1 MIGTRFGFR
10 ARSGVRSVRDL
21 CIELRRF
28 ASLCLLGLTLACVTT
43 LRASG
48 EQGPEAWLPEGT
60 ILFGRIDASDRWLE
74 HPVVE
79 SLKQSEAFKKL
90 WRTPE
95 ALQLRGGI
103 TVAEFALG
111 MKLDRL
117 ANSLS
122 THGMYVAID
131 KETKGVAVLLHTEG
145 DAWLED
151 YIEKAIGFLR
161 KDAKSKGNP
170 DPVKEAMYRDFR
182 GYKIQNAVFAQV
194 GDWLVLSNEGET
206 LKAILDRKLDRGPSL
221 SDADWYRRSI
231 SEVAVAAGDTAGKTG
246 SDTESDTGSKTD
258 GEARGFVV
266 IDWKSVRELAR
277 GNDLFRGQAKDF
289 GAELLL
295 GGWLSVFSKADVA
308 SVTMELDRKGLALKA
323 WAPSETE
330 WFGDSRLHYVG
341 PQAKG
346 RAPGERLQGDL
357 GVMASLGTYR
367 DFSQLWLRAG
377 DLFDQNVNDQLAQA
391 DATLTTLFS
400 GKDFGEDILGAI
412 YPEVRLVVCEPTA
425 SDDAERPALRLP
437 GFALVGR
444 MKDPGKLQRELKR
457 TFQTFIGFLNVAGA
471 QEGQPQ
477 LELENAKEDRAMLY
491 WAHYVRD
498 EDKDYSGGLPI
509 QFNFEPS
516 IAFVDDLVVVSSQLG
531 LAKELG
537 LKLSGEGVGG
547 TAESSEHQTWMNLDM
562 AALRR
567 LLDLNSNALIAQSML
582 ENGKTRVEAKR
593 DLERVSTLME
603 LVERVRMS
611 MQFEDRAVI
620 EFRVDFRGD
629 FQGDANLQA
638 EEESAK

>member
-1 MIGTRFGFR
+1 MIGTRRSFR
-10 ARSGVRSVRDL
+10 VQLGVRSVGDL
-21 CIELRRF
+21 CMGLGRF
-28 ASLCLLGLTLACVTT
+28 ASLCLLSLTLPCVT
-43 LRASG
+43 AFQAFG
-48 EQGPEAWLPEGT
+48 EQGPEGWLPEGT
-60 ILFGRIDASDRWLE
+60 IVFGRIDASDRWLE
-74 HPVVE
+74 HPVVA

-122 THGMYVAID
+122 AQGIYFAID
-131 KETKGVAVLLHTEG
+131 KETKGIAVLLHTEG
-145 DAWLED
+145 EAWLED

-170 DPVKEAMYRDFR
+170 DPVQEAVYREFR

-194 GDWLVLSNEGET
+194 GEWLVLSNEGET
-206 LKAILDRKLDRGPSL
+206 LKAILDRNLDGGPSL

-231 SEVAVAAGDTAGKTG
+231 SEVAVVDVEADGTSGADGTAGSDGAAGVVGAAGG
-246 SDTESDTGSKTD
+246 VDA
-258 GEARGFVV
+258 ARGFMV

-295 GGWLSVFSKADVA
+295 GGWLSVFSNADVA
-308 SVTMELDRKGLALKA
+308 SVTMELDREGLALKA
-323 WAPSETE
+323 WAPSEAQ
-330 WFGDSRLHYVG
+330 WFGESRLHYVG
-341 PQAKG
+341 PQSKG
-346 RAPGERLQGDL
+346 RAPGERAQGDL

-425 SDDAERPALRLP
+425 REDAEQPALRLP

-477 LELENAKEDRAMLY
+477 LELENAKEERALLY

-509 QFNFEPS
+509 QFNFEPT

-537 LKLSGEGVGG
+537 LKFSGVGDGG
-547 TAESSEHQTWMNLDM
+547 TSESSEHQTWMNLDM

-567 LLDLNSNALIAQSML
+567 LLDLNSNALIAQSVL

-593 DLERVSTLME
+593 DFERIAMLME

-611 MQFEDRAVI
+611 MQFEDRAEI
-620 EFRVDFRGD
+620 ELRV
-629 FQGDANLQA
+629 DANLQA
-638 EEESAK
+638 SEESAK

>member
-1 MIGTRFGFR
+1 MG
-10 ARSGVRSVRDL
+10 DL
-21 CIELRRF
+21 CIGLRRF
-28 ASLCLLGLTLACVTT
+28 AGLWLLGLTFACVTT

-103 TVAEFALG
+103 TIAEFALG

-122 THGMYVAID
+122 THGIYVAID
-131 KETKGVAVLLHTEG
+131 KETKGIAVLLHTEG
-145 DAWLED
+145 EAWLED

-170 DPVKEAMYRDFR
+170 DPVQEAAYREFR
-182 GYKIQNAVFAQV
+182 GYKIQNAVFARV
-194 GDWLVLSNEGET
+194 DDWLVLSNEGET

-221 SDADWYRRSI
+221 SDADWYRRSV
-231 SEVAVAAGDTAGKTG
+231 SEVEVVGGEAEG
-246 SDTESDTGSKTD
+246 S
-258 GEARGFVV
+258 ARGFIV
-266 IDWKSVRELAR
+266 IDWKSIRELAR

-295 GGWLSVFSKADVA
+295 GGWLSVFSNADVA
-308 SVTMELDRKGLALKA
+308 TVTMELDREGLALKA

-330 WFGDSRLHYVG
+330 WFGESRLHYVG
-341 PQAKG
+341 PQAQG
-346 RAPGERLQGDL
+346 RAPGESVQSDL
-357 GVMASLGTYR
+357 AVMASLGTYR
-367 DFSQLWLRAG
+367 DLSQLWLRAG
-377 DLFDQNVNDQLAQA
+377 DLFDQNVNDELAQA

-425 SDDAERPALRLP
+425 TEDSERPALRLP

-444 MKDPGKLQRELKR
+444 MKDAGKLQRELKR

-477 LELENAKEDRAMLY
+477 LELENATEARASLY

-531 LAKELG
+531 LAKELSM
-537 LKLSGEGVGG
+537 KLTGG
-547 TAESSEHQTWMNLDM
+547 TAGGESQSSEHHTWMSLDM

-582 ENGKTRVEAKR
+582 ENGKSRVEAKR
-593 DLERVSTLME
+593 DFERISTLME

-611 MQFEDRAVI
+611 MQFEDRAAI
-620 EFRVDFRGD
+620 ELRV
-629 FQGDANLQA
+629 DANLQTG
-638 EEESAK
+638 EESAK